1 MVVCCSL
8 NEPASSSNVCSSPP
22 VAISN
27 TRAVSTFVSCTECN
41 FTICGE
47 SAHNN
52 SIAISCRIS
61 FNVHW
66 ARRLRLKNL
75 AAKLTPVCFCI
86 ARRTVANLPLFVES
100 IADTKSGTHIKRT
113 PKTHILWRRTKNV
126 HENKKRERK
135 RNMLLINFL
144 LFHQF
149 IDGIERLCLR
159 QSRNKIKHVN
169 TLSYGSRGK
178 ISTKKKLIR
187 QRMLSMSFMEYCA
200 LIELISLN
208 SSQIVWRFSII

>member
-1 MVVCCSL
+1 
-8 NEPASSSNVCSSPP
+8 
-22 VAISN
+22 
-27 TRAVSTFVSCTECN
+27 
-41 FTICGE
+41 
-47 SAHNN
+47 
-52 SIAISCRIS
+52 
-61 FNVHW
+61 
-66 ARRLRLKNL
+66 
-75 AAKLTPVCFCI
+75 
-86 ARRTVANLPLFVES
+86 
-100 IADTKSGTHIKRT
+100 
-113 PKTHILWRRTKNV
+113 
-126 HENKKRERK
+126 
-135 RNMLLINFL
+135 MLLINFL

-208 SSQIVWRFSII
+208 SSQIV